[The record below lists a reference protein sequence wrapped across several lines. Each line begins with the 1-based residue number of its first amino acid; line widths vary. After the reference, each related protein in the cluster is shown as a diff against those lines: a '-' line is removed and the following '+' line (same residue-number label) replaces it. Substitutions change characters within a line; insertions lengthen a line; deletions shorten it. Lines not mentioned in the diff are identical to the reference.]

1 METLYSSRRN
11 FLQYF
16 SAIAAAPLA
25 RAASQAPPA
34 PDVHFPTEPRAR
46 LAVTSYPFRAYIQSP
61 TNKAFNPE
69 AKSGDVKSI
78 DLKDFARMV
87 VDRFGVHNINPLAS
101 HFGSTNKR
109 YLDEFQQAVAKAG
122 SHLVG
127 LGLGGGK
134 FYDPDA
140 SVRSAAVDSSRKWID
155 IASVLGSP
163 SVRQHVSGVHG
174 LKPDVALA
182 SESLGALSEY
192 GSKRGV
198 IVNLENDNPVA
209 EDPFFLVDVIERV
222 KSPWL
227 RALPDFGN
235 SLLAHDHEYN
245 RRALTKM
252 FQHAYS
258 MSHVKDSVLAEDG
271 KVSTVDLAA
280 IFGIAKA
287 AGYRGYFSMECETGL
302 SGPFAGTE
310 KLVQES
316 LKYLK

>member
-1 METLYSSRRN
+1 MNFSRPWLKRVHISSGWDWAAVSSMIPTPRCGAPP
-11 FLQYF
+11 
-16 SAIAAAPLA
+16 STAAA
-25 RAASQAPPA
+25 
-34 PDVHFPTEPRAR
+34 
-46 LAVTSYPFRAYIQSP
+46 
-61 TNKAFNPE
+61 
-69 AKSGDVKSI
+69 SG
-78 DLKDFARMV
+78 
-87 VDRFGVHNINPLAS
+87 
-101 HFGSTNKR
+101 
-109 YLDEFQQAVAKAG
+109 
-122 SHLVG
+122 
-127 LGLGGGK
+127 
-134 FYDPDA
+134 
-140 SVRSAAVDSSRKWID
+140 
-155 IASVLGSP
+155 SVLGSP